1 MYQIKLTAQ
10 AKKELKKIKLLHQK
24 AIDAVFEDLKE
35 NPRLGKPLT
44 RELTGKYSYKIGV
57 YRLIYSINAKDKIIF
72 ILTAGHRLTIY
83 K

>member
-57 YRLIYSINAKDKIIF
+57 YRLISSINAKDKIIF
-72 ILTAGHRLTIY
+72 ILTAGHRATIY